1 MKAVYKYL
9 FTSTKIDGEI
19 ELHYD
24 ENQLLVNFEI
34 RSELTEEQHV
44 WLLKRIPR
52 ELFELEKLIEQKTG
66 ICISQI
72 EEIITFEMFWNK
84 YNEKTLSNKKRTFAK
99 WKKMSTLE
107 QRKAYQ
113 FINKYINMLP
123 NGVRKKYAEN
133 YLDSEIWNN

>member
-84 YNEKTLSNKKRTFAK
+84 YSEKTLSNKKRTLAK